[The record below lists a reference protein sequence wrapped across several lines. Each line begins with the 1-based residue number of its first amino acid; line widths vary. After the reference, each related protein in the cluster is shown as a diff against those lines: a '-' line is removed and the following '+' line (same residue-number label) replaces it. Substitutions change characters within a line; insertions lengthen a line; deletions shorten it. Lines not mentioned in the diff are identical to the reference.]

1 VRIFHHGGATAAR
14 HLIDALVAYRRSQFY
29 FCRKYFGDG
38 ALRLVKLLVAVKSS
52 AAFVRHS
59 FLWLI
64 GVASRRKR
72 FQAYCMLLTLKKIVQ
87 ALFEPV
93 PESEAG
99 PPVAPVRFEQLEPSA
114 ADAVDAS

>member
-1 VRIFHHGGATAAR
+1 
-14 HLIDALVAYRRSQFY
+14 
-29 FCRKYFGDG
+29 
-38 ALRLVKLLVAVKSS
+38 
-52 AAFVRHS
+52 
-59 FLWLI
+59 
-64 GVASRRKR
+64 
-72 FQAYCMLLTLKKIVQ
+72 MLLTLKKIVQ